1 MTNIIN
7 KYTLLICLLAFTASV
22 FAASEAEYK
31 KLSKAYTL
39 NADGSQEFHYSMELT
54 LFTHTAMNGTYGE
67 SFIVYNPDYQELK
80 INASYTKQ
88 KDGNIVKTPD
98 NAFVEVLPRS
108 AADAPAYNNL
118 KEMVVVHTG
127 LELGATIY
135 LDYTLTSKPGY
146 LPELDIYE
154 ELLQS
159 SPVKEYTISLSA
171 PENKTLSYTLQY
183 NHVKP
188 VISEAN
194 GMNTISWNI
203 RNLPAASR
211 DLFVSAANGDVP
223 FLTAST
229 YASNGDAMKA
239 LYTQFTPGSDVQLTT
254 IAENIT
260 EDTKNDTEK
269 LQAILKHVNE
279 NLGYSKLSL
288 QDAGYRIRSSSDV
301 IYSAY
306 GTETE
311 KANLLNGLLNAAG
324 IKAETAASLRVNAD
338 LASCGLSTIKELVV
352 IAHADGKQYI
362 LSPLTNQVASA
373 GMHHQTPII
382 NLTNAG
388 IPVTTDIPSTD
399 INYKVILSL
408 TPEKADA
415 KVDATIGCAYLPYYG
430 EYVPTYS
437 SGDKEAKET
446 KTSTGTTISYS
457 SSQTLKANNSYILLT
472 LPYAPVSLSYSYFCN
487 MNSNR
492 QKNLLLPCKANE
504 RYIYTVQIPEGMKL
518 STPEAVKT
526 IDNAAG
532 KVVIS
537 VKQSG
542 NIAEIEHSLQLN
554 SQLYTPAQYSN
565 LRSLLTEWG
574 NATNRTLLLSV
585 D

>member
-39 NADGSQEFHYSMELT
+39 NADGSQEFRYSMELT

-146 LPELDIYE
+146 LPELDIYD

-171 PENKTLSYTLQY
+171 PENKPLSYTLQY

-194 GMNTISWNI
+194 GMKTITWKM

-239 LYTQFTPGSDVQLTT
+239 LYAQFTPGSDVQLTT

-260 EDTKNDTEK
+260 EDTKSDTEK

-306 GTETE
+306 GTEAE

-338 LASCGLSTIKELVV
+338 LVGCGLSTIKELVV

-362 LSPLTNQVASA
+362 LSPLTNRVASA
-373 GMHHQTPII
+373 GMHHQTPVVS
-382 NLTNAG
+382 LTNAG
-388 IPVTTDIPSTD
+388 MPVTVDIPSSD
-399 INYKVILSL
+399 INYKVDLSL
-408 TPEKADA
+408 TLEKADA
-415 KVDATIGCAYLPYYG
+415 KVVATVGCAHLPYYG
-430 EYVPTYS
+430 EYMPTYT

-446 KTSTGTTISYS
+446 KTGNGTTISYTS
-457 SSQTLKANNSYILLT
+457 FKTLKATNGYIMFPLS
-472 LPYAPVSLSYSYFCN
+472 YAPVSLAYSYFCN
-487 MNSNR
+487 MNSDR
-492 QKNLLLPCKANE
+492 KENLLMPCKANE
-504 RYIYTVQIPEGMKL
+504 RYTYTIQIPEGMKL
-518 STPEAVKT
+518 STPEAAKT
-526 IDNAAG
+526 IENAAG
-532 KVVIS
+532 RVVIS
-537 VKQSG
+537 VKQNG
-542 NIAEIEHSLQLN
+542 TVVEVEHSLQLN
-554 SQLYTPAQYSN
+554 SQLYTPTQYSN
-565 LRSLLTEWG
+565 LRILLTEWG

-585 D
+585 N